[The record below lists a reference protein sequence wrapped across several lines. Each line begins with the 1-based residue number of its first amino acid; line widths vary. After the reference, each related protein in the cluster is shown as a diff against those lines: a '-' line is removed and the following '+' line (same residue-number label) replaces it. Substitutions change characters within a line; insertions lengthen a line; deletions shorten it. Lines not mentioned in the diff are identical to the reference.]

1 MTIIQPNKTQN
12 LIHLLFIFGTAL
24 VLIAAFY
31 VFIYSKT
38 VSLKHDIEKVEAQ
51 LNELRVQ
58 NAELKNDFYS
68 ALDSRKL
75 EELAKEKG
83 LIYDKNPQ
91 WEFASQL

>member
-1 MTIIQPNKTQN
+1 MTVIQPNKTKKF
-12 LIHLLFIFGTAL
+12 IHLLFVFGGAL
-24 VLIAAFY
+24 ILIAAFY

-38 VSLKHDIEKVEAQ
+38 VSLKHDIEKTKVQ